1 MEERMDSRKE
11 QKPREEREERYPHGA
26 NDQGAA
32 QEEAGRKIPPT
43 ENGQDSSYEEERQE
57 TPQEEYSQKERE
69 QGEDVQEDGTREYSF
84 IKETIKEEKGGLR
97 KGIFR
102 MAGFGLVFGVF
113 ACFSFSALK
122 PAMDK
127 LFQEDPAKVTIP
139 AEEEPE
145 EKAPEE
151 PETKEEVVQA
161 PLDADSYRQMQ
172 RSLTSIAVE
181 ANRSVVEI
189 IGVEEAPD
197 WTEETGDYKSSVSGV
212 IVADNGRELLILGK
226 TSVTKGVQKLRV
238 VFNDGSSCPTVLK
251 KSDGN
256 LKLGIYAVNRS
267 DIKETTWSRIETA
280 VLGSSNAVSKGD
292 VAIVIGKP
300 FGYAGAMGFGSIASG
315 KNVVDLADGQYSLI
329 NTDIAGSKNG
339 SGFIVNLKGEIIA
352 LIEQE
357 TVEEGSTELVTGY
370 GITDIKDVIEN
381 LSNGRGVPYI
391 GIYGVDVTEEIE
403 EQGIPKGLYV
413 KNVDAD
419 SPAMAAG
426 IQSGDIIISVGD
438 EETLSYMTYHQA
450 LMKSNVGSLLKIKG
464 QRQGTDGYV
473 DMEFNVTVGSKE

>member
-1 MEERMDSRKE
+1 MEERMDSGKE
-11 QKPREEREERYPHGA
+11 QKPREEREEGYH
-26 NDQGAA
+26 QG
-32 QEEAGRKIPPT
+32 ET
-43 ENGQDSSYEEERQE
+43 GQ
-57 TPQEEYSQKERE
+57 KMRE
-69 QGEDVQEDGTREYSF
+69 QDEDIQEDGVREYSF
-84 IKETIKEEKGGLR
+84 IKETIKKEKGGLR
-97 KGIFR
+97 KGVFR

-122 PAMDK
+122 PVMDK
-127 LFQEDPAKVTIP
+127 IFQEDPAKVTIP
-139 AEEEPE
+139 EEEPE
-145 EKAPEE
+145 EIIEEE
-151 PETKEEVVQA
+151 PEQREEVVQA

-189 IGVEEAPD
+189 IGVEEASD
-197 WTEETGDYKSSVSGV
+197 WTEETGDYKSSVSGA

-267 DIKETTWSRIETA
+267 DIQESTWARIETA
-280 VLGSSNAVSKGD
+280 ALGSSNAVSKGD

-339 SGFIVNLKGEIIA
+339 SGFIVNLQGEIIA
-352 LIEQE
+352 LIEQGA
-357 TVEEGSTELVTGY
+357 VEEGSTELVTGY
-370 GITDIKDVIEN
+370 GITDIKAVIEH
-381 LSNGRGVPYI
+381 LSNGQGVPYI

-403 EQGIPKGLYV
+403 EQGIPKGVYV

-426 IQSGDIIISVGD
+426 IQSGDVIISVNG
-438 EETLSYMTYHQA
+438 EEALNYTAYHQI
-450 LMKSNVGSLLKIKG
+450 LMKSAAGNELKIKG
-464 QRQGTDGYV
+464 QRQGADGYV